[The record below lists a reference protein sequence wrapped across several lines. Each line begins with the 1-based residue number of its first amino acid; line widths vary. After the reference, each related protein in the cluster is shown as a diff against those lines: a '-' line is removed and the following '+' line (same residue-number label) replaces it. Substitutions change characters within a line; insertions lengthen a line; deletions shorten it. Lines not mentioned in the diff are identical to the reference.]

1 MINRLFYNFIT
12 KLLIVIIEH
21 VNKQDM
27 KYREEILLVELLL
40 KKERALSP
48 LSLDT
53 YIDKLVNQIHL
64 IFFSYK
70 DISGIFKHISN
81 DTLLIEFIF

>member
-1 MINRLFYNFIT
+1 MINRFFYNFIT

-40 KKERALSP
+40 KKNVHAFVSIIIRYL
-48 LSLDT
+48 
-53 YIDKLVNQIHL
+53 Y
-64 IFFSYK
+64 
-70 DISGIFKHISN
+70 
-81 DTLLIEFIF
+81 

>member
-1 MINRLFYNFIT
+1 
-12 KLLIVIIEH
+12 VIIEH

-64 IFFSYK
+64 IFF
-70 DISGIFKHISN
+70 F
-81 DTLLIEFIF
+81 F

>member
-64 IFFSYK
+64 IFFLLK
-70 DISGIFKHISN
+70 ISLEFLNIFLTIYY
-81 DTLLIEFIF
+81 